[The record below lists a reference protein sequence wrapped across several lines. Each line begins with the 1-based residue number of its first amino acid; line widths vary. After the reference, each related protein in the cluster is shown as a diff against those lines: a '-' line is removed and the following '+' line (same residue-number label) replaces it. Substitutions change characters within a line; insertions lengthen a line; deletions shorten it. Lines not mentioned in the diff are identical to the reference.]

1 MGNLDKTE
9 RASGRSTATIYSLLT
24 TILLSGFTEKV
35 LYVGDVAHLIE
46 EVWERSFKHTAPL
59 EDFLACIDT
68 ERQIP
73 EFHGINVNVFVDH
86 FLSECKIEN
95 IKLKIKHLK
104 DEMKQHE
111 ASLVNHGLF
120 KKAVSEVENEDE

>member
-1 MGNLDKTE
+1 MSNLDNTG

-35 LYVGDVAHLIE
+35 LYVGVVAHLIE

-59 EDFLACIDT
+59 EDFLSCIET
-68 ERQIP
+68 ETQMP
-73 EFHGINVNVFVDH
+73 NFHGLNVNVFVDH

-95 IKLKIKHLK
+95 IKLKIKLLK

-111 ASLVNHGLF
+111 TSLINHGLF
-120 KKAVSEVENEDE
+120 KKSIKEDGEENE